1 MNHEGIFDF
10 IREQQC
16 MFVYV
21 LCIFSSYIR
30 NIPMLEDVLKAA
42 MCAQVGETVTVT
54 KITFL
59 FHFSYL
65 LSG

>member
-1 MNHEGIFDF
+1 
-10 IREQQC
+10 

-59 FHFSYL
+59 FHFSYT